1 MQLGPGLLITF
12 LYYFTCTTLITTVFS
27 SQVLRLSLVT
37 GMPYSVGV
45 IFGLIGGLLG
55 TYFNRTVTVSLE
67 FKSKKVFTA
76 ALQDTLTEMGFE
88 ETSKLDDF
96 VVYQRPALSNLFSG
110 KVFVQIGKGKANIAS
125 RSRNIKRISRKL
137 SKN

>member
-37 GMPYSVGV
+37 GMPYSVGI

-67 FKSKKVFTA
+67 FRSKKVFTA
-76 ALQDTLTEMGFE
+76 ALNDALTEMGFE

-110 KVFVQIGKGKANIAS
+110 KVFVQIGKGKATIAS
-125 RSRNIKRISRKL
+125 RSRNIKRISSKL

>member
-76 ALQDTLTEMGFE
+76 ALQDALSEMGFE

-110 KVFVQIGKGKANIAS
+110 KVFVQIGKGTATIAS
-125 RSRNIKRISRKL
+125 RSRNIKRISRKI

>member
-67 FKSKKVFTA
+67 FKSKKVFTV
-76 ALQDTLTEMGFE
+76 ALQDALTEMGFE

-110 KVFVQIGKGKANIAS
+110 KVFGQIGKGKAIIAS
-125 RSRNIKRISRKL
+125 RSINIKRISRKL

>member
-12 LYYFTCTTLITTVFS
+12 LYYFTCTTLITTIFS

-76 ALQDTLTEMGFE
+76 ALQDALTEMGFE

-110 KVFVQIGKGKANIAS
+110 KVFVQIGKGKAIIAS

>member
-37 GMPYSVGV
+37 GMPYSVGI

-67 FKSKKVFTA
+67 FRSKKVFTA
-76 ALQDTLTEMGFE
+76 ALNDALTEMGFE

-96 VVYQRPALSNLFSG
+96 VVYQRQALSNLFSG
-110 KVFVQIGKGKANIAS
+110 KVFVQIGKGTAIIAS
-125 RSRNIKRISRKL
+125 RYRNIKRISRKL
-137 SKN
+137 SNN

>member
-1 MQLGPGLLITF
+1 
-12 LYYFTCTTLITTVFS
+12 
-27 SQVLRLSLVT
+27 
-37 GMPYSVGV
+37 MPYSVGV

-76 ALQDTLTEMGFE
+76 ALQDALSEMGFE

-110 KVFVQIGKGKANIAS
+110 KVFVQIGKGTATIAS
-125 RSRNIKRISRKL
+125 RSRNIKRISRKI

>member
-1 MQLGPGLLITF
+1 MELGPGLLITF

-67 FKSKKVFTA
+67 FNSKKVFTA
-76 ALQDTLTEMGFE
+76 ALQDALTEMGFE

-96 VVYQRPALSNLFSG
+96 VVYQRPALSNIFSG
-110 KVFVQIGKGKANIAS
+110 KVFVQIGKGKAIIAS
-125 RSRNIKRISRKL
+125 RSRNIKRIKCKL
-137 SKN
+137 

>member
-1 MQLGPGLLITF
+1 MELGPGLLITF

-67 FKSKKVFTA
+67 FNSKKVFTA
-76 ALQDTLTEMGFE
+76 ALQDALTEMGFE

-96 VVYQRPALSNLFSG
+96 VVYQRPALSNIFSG
-110 KVFVQIGKGKANIAS
+110 KVFVQIGKGKATIAS
-125 RSRNIKRISRKL
+125 RSRNIKRIKCKL
-137 SKN
+137 